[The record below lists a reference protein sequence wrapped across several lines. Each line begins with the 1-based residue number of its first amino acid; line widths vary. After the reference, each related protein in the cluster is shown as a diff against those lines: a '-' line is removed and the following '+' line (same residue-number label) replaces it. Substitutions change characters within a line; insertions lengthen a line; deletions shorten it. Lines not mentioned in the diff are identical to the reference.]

1 MTQVTVEVT
10 VEEEI
15 ENKKSIEINQPSK
28 YKVVILNDNSTPM
41 DFVIA
46 LLMSIFKHSQESA
59 HKITMLIHNS
69 GKGIAGVYG
78 HEVAEQKGIE
88 STLLARQ
95 HGWPLQIQVEPE

>member
-1 MTQVTVEVT
+1 MAEVIVEKDADVD
-10 VEEEI
+10 
-15 ENKKSIEINQPSK
+15 IEINNPGK
-28 YKVVILNDNSTPM
+28 YRVLLINDDSTPM

-46 LLMSIFKHSQESA
+46 LLIGVFKHTEASA
-59 HKITMLIHNS
+59 TAVMLEVHNK
-69 GKGIAGVYG
+69 GKGTAGIYS

>member
-1 MTQVTVEVT
+1 MAEVIVEKDVD
-10 VEEEI
+10 VD
-15 ENKKSIEINQPSK
+15 IEINNPGK
-28 YKVVILNDNSTPM
+28 YKVLLINDDSTPM

-46 LLMSIFKHSQESA
+46 LLIGVFKHTEASA
-59 HKITMLIHNS
+59 TAVMLEVHNK
-69 GKGIAGVYG
+69 GKGTAGIYS

>member
-1 MTQVTVEVT
+1 MAEVIVEKDVD
-10 VEEEI
+10 VD
-15 ENKKSIEINQPSK
+15 IEINNPGK
-28 YKVVILNDNSTPM
+28 YRVLLINDDSTPM

-46 LLMSIFKHSQESA
+46 LLIGVFKHTEASA
-59 HKITMLIHNS
+59 TAVMLEVHNK
-69 GKGIAGVYG
+69 GKGTAGIYS